1 MQISGLMAEVR
12 VAIGGLKQG
21 RGSFADALIAELG
34 GGDGGIHTLT
44 FDNAVLGLPGFELP
58 RS

>member
-1 MQISGLMAEVR
+1 MAEVR